1 MSVLGVSRVQS
12 QKQCVERYHK
22 SCYCV
27 RYGSKLLNELCTS
40 PAFGYE
46 SLSTTKLFRCPVKGA
61 GPSSDTTTSES
72 NIHHQLIL
80 KRMIQLK
87 RNCPIQSQIQAIEC
101 SISYARKPRGT
112 NQGTENITNLCM
124 MRFTMCL
131 MFVCR
136 ASPYTECE
144 HDKNVC

>member
-1 MSVLGVSRVQS
+1 MFVLGVSRVQP

-27 RYGSKLLNELCTS
+27 WYGSKLLNELCTS

-46 SLSTTKLFRCPVKGA
+46 SLSTTKLFRWPVKGA

-72 NIHHQLIL
+72 IIHHMVIL

-87 RNCPIQSQIQAIEC
+87 RNCPIQS
-101 SISYARKPRGT
+101 
-112 NQGTENITNLCM
+112 
-124 MRFTMCL
+124 
-131 MFVCR
+131 
-136 ASPYTECE
+136 
-144 HDKNVC
+144 